1 MHLLSGGT
9 WAAIELCSNNIQMSV
24 APSLRSQTIY
34 FAIACAIAGVTG
46 ALGTAVGGFLA
57 QLDSIGG
64 LPGLFA
70 LSAILRLVALL
81 PLVFVREQGSQG
93 LMKFWQL
100 LNISRQ
106 RKPLLPK
113 AKAVTIPVTELAN
126 RSK

>member
-1 MHLLSGGT
+1 
-9 WAAIELCSNNIQMSV
+9 MSV

-93 LMKFWQL
+93 LMKILAIAEYFPTTQTTL
-100 LNISRQ
+100 A
-106 RKPLLPK
+106 K

>member
-1 MHLLSGGT
+1 LLDREFLPFQAVQLNPLARPSGVG
-9 WAAIELCSNNIQMSV
+9 V
-24 APSLRSQTIY
+24 
-34 FAIACAIAGVTG
+34 GVTN
-46 ALGTAVGGFLA
+46 AMQQQRQHRQIQVRYIQQQVWRL
-57 QLDSIGG
+57 SS
-64 LPGLFA
+64 